1 MSLPTLK
8 IFFPGYLL
16 SNYFI
21 PLGILAFAILFLLF
35 FGLSSYFVK
44 LLSKASSLEDKKEE
58 EYDDASEV
66 LEEAKR
72 QSFGIIQDA
81 NSRAG
86 KILGDAN
93 LLGKDMSSKLDTK
106 AQEVADETEEFLSD
120 SAENLH
126 KVSRLVLLEASKEN
140 MGSLREISGDFKE
153 AMSKELVSF
162 RESLKNSLEE
172 SQRKI
177 SEELNLYKQERKDSL
192 DREVL
197 EVVQRVAKAI
207 IGKSLNVEDSGDY
220 VFKVLEEAK
229 KEGIFK
235 QHD

>member
-1 MSLPTLK
+1 MSLPALK

-16 SNYFI
+16 SNYFL

-35 FGLSSYFVK
+35 FGLSSYFIK
-44 LLSKASSLEDKKEE
+44 LLSGASSLKDKKED
-58 EYDDASEV
+58 EYDDASDV

-72 QSFGIIQDA
+72 QSFEIIQDA

-93 LLGKDMSSKLDTK
+93 LLGKDMSAILDSR
-106 AQEVADETEEFLSD
+106 AQEAADDTEEFLNES
-120 SAENLH
+120 SETLH
-126 KVSRLVLLEASKEN
+126 KVNRRTLLEASKEN
-140 MGSLREISGDFKE
+140 KAILREISGDFKNE
-153 AMSKELVSF
+153 MSQELVSF
-162 RESLKNSLEE
+162 RESLKGSLEE
-172 SQRKI
+172 SQRKL
-177 SEELNLYKQERKDSL
+177 SEELNHYKQERKNSL
-192 DREVL
+192 DREVR
-197 EVVQRVAKAI
+197 EVVQKAAKAI
-207 IGKSLNVEDSGDY
+207 IGKSLNVEDGGDY